1 MVQINVKHVS
11 AVLMKLN
18 SSLKT
23 GERCT
28 SWNPTQVC
36 SLKCPNAF
44 LGRVTD
50 PNSSGFLPIKHNPLL
65 AFPRSPTSRIK
76 TTFSYS
82 AKDVTVGGRNELQEA
97 QVSNQ
102 EEEDNGLQYLTSGH
116 GWKVRFL
123 NQEREEMDEV
133 AEIQASAFH
142 SPSPIW
148 DSFVYK
154 IFKAEVLSA
163 LLYRIRHSPPDRY
176 ACLVAEPDYHTVE
189 SGMHGMS
196 ENKLAGVVDAT
207 AFADK
212 DILCHLEGAEEY
224 LYVSGIA
231 VSANY
236 RRRKVATVLLKA
248 CDFLAYLWGFDYL
261 VLRAYEDDVGARTLY
276 ARAGYKVVYKD
287 PPWISPPWISTWL
300 GRKQC
305 VLMVKRASTENLQG

>member
-1 MVQINVKHVS
+1 MVQIHVKNVS

-18 SSLKT
+18 SSLKR

-36 SLKCPNAF
+36 SLKCPNAY

-50 PNSSGFLPIKHNPLL
+50 PINSGFLPIKYNPLL

-102 EEEDNGLQYLTSGH
+102 EEDNGLQYLTSGN

-148 DSFVYK
+148 DSFVYM
-154 IFKAEVLSA
+154 IFKAEVLSS

-189 SGMHGMS
+189 YGMHGMS
-196 ENKLAGVVDAT
+196 ENKLAGVVDVT
-207 AFADK
+207 AYADT

-231 VSANY
+231 VSENY
-236 RRRKVATVLLKA
+236 RRRKVATLLLKG
-248 CDFLAYLWGFDYL
+248 CDFLAFLWGFDYL
-261 VLRAYEDDVGARTLY
+261 VLRAYVDDVGARTLY
-276 ARAGYKVVYKD
+276 DRAGYKVVSKD
-287 PPWISPPWISTWL
+287 PPWISTWI
-300 GRKQC
+300 GRRQR

>member
-50 PNSSGFLPIKHNPLL
+50 PNSSGFLPIRHNPLL

-102 EEEDNGLQYLTSGH
+102 EEDNGLQYLTSGH

-148 DSFVYK
+148 DSFFYK
-154 IFKAEVLSA
+154 IFKAELLSA

-196 ENKLAGVVDAT
+196 ENKLVGVVDAT
-207 AFADK
+207 AFAGK
-212 DILCHLEGAEEY
+212 DVLCHLEGAEEC

-248 CDFLAYLWGFDYL
+248 CDFLAFLWGFDYL
-261 VLRAYEDDVGARTLY
+261 VLRANVDDVGARTLY
-276 ARAGYKVVYKD
+276 ARAGYKVVYED
-287 PPWISPPWISTWL
+287 PPSISTWT
-300 GRKQC
+300 GREQF

>member
-28 SWNPTQVC
+28 LWNPTQVC

-50 PNSSGFLPIKHNPLL
+50 PNSSGFLPIRHNPLL

-82 AKDVTVGGRNELQEA
+82 AKDVTVGVRNELQEA

-102 EEEDNGLQYLTSGH
+102 EEDNGLQYLTSGH

-196 ENKLAGVVDAT
+196 ENKLVGVVDAT
-207 AFADK
+207 AFAGK
-212 DILCHLEGAEEY
+212 DVLCHLEGAEEC

-248 CDFLAYLWGFDYL
+248 CDFLAFLWGFDYL
-261 VLRAYEDDVGARTLY
+261 VLRANVDDVGARTLY
-276 ARAGYKVVYKD
+276 ARAGYKVVYED
-287 PPWISPPWISTWL
+287 PPSISTWT
-300 GRKQC
+300 GREQF